1 LRIRVVTAGA
11 LTRSIPE
18 GRVDIER
25 QDLTVRGVIEALK
38 GKYGPTLAS
47 ELLDQEGIKEG
58 LCMLVNGRNIL
69 SLPQR
74 YETPLRDGDEVLIAL
89 VVAGG

>member
-11 LTRSIPE
+11 LTWSIPE
-18 GRVDIER
+18 DRVDIES
-25 QDLTVRGVIEALK
+25 QDLTVRGVIEVLK

-47 ELLDQEGIKEG
+47 ELLDQEDI
-58 LCMLVNGRNIL
+58 
-69 SLPQR
+69 
-74 YETPLRDGDEVLIAL
+74 